1 MMGTLN
7 STPKPRSAIV
17 LSACALILL
26 FAEMCWLL
34 NWHHSNEELAMAN
47 VRRAGQNAIDG
58 RKVLELRSAAVRIDG
73 LYLRLQDPLTAAPQ
87 PGQQPPGLLNAP
99 RASSTEPMVIQDFVK
114 AGLKAVPTGAVHS
127 ESGVG
132 YQLGSD
138 QLEFHRL
145 VPLIAQEE
153 NSNVFLFIDHL
164 EFLRPKATGPFSM
177 KPTALQTRL
186 SARMFTTSAQR

>member
-1 MMGTLN
+1 MTGTIN

-17 LSACALILL
+17 LSACAVIL
-26 FAEMCWLL
+26 FIAEACWLF
-34 NWHHSNEELAMAN
+34 NWHHSNEELAIAN

-58 RKVLELRSAAVRIDG
+58 RKVLELRSASVRIDG
-73 LYLRLQDPLTAAPQ
+73 LYLRLQAPLTASPH
-87 PGQQPPGLLNAP
+87 PGQQPLGLISGP
-99 RASSTEPMVIQDFVK
+99 RPSSTEPMVIQDFVK
-114 AGLKAVPTGAVHS
+114 AGLKAVPTGPVHS

-164 EFLRPKATGPFSM
+164 EFLRPKATAPFSM

-186 SARMFTTSAQR
+186 SARMFTASAPR

>member
-1 MMGTLN
+1 MGTVDT
-7 STPKPRSAIV
+7 TPKPRSAIV
-17 LSACALILL
+17 LSACVLVL
-26 FAEMCWLL
+26 FIGEAFWLF
-34 NWHHSNEELAMAN
+34 NWHRENESLSVAN

-58 RKVLELRSAAVRIDG
+58 RKVLELRSASVRIDG
-73 LYLRLQDPLTAAPQ
+73 LYLRLQDPLTPQ
-87 PGQQPPGLLNAP
+87 IAQQPSALVSDAHPA
-99 RASSTEPMVIQDFVK
+99 ATEPMIIQDFVK
-114 AGLKAVPTGAVHS
+114 AGLKAVPSGAAHS
-127 ESGVG
+127 ESSVG

-164 EFLRPKATGPFSM
+164 EFTRPKATGPFSM

-186 SARMFTTSAQR
+186 TARIFATSAR

>member
-1 MMGTLN
+1 MGTVDT
-7 STPKPRSAIV
+7 TPKPRSAIV
-17 LSACALILL
+17 LSACVLVL
-26 FAEMCWLL
+26 FIGEAFWLF
-34 NWHHSNEELAMAN
+34 NWHRENESLSVAN

-58 RKVLELRSAAVRIDG
+58 RKVLELRSASVRIDG
-73 LYLRLQDPLTAAPQ
+73 LYLRLQDPLTPQ
-87 PGQQPPGLLNAP
+87 IAQQPSALVSDAHPA
-99 RASSTEPMVIQDFVK
+99 ATEPMIIQDFVK
-114 AGLKAVPTGAVHS
+114 AGLKAVPSGAAHS
-127 ESGVG
+127 ESSVG

-164 EFLRPKATGPFSM
+164 EFTRPKATGPFSM

-186 SARMFTTSAQR
+186 TARMFATSAR

>member
-1 MMGTLN
+1 MGTVN
-7 STPKPRSAIV
+7 TTPKPRSAIV
-17 LSACALILL
+17 LSACTLVL
-26 FAEMCWLL
+26 FIGEAFWLS
-34 NWHHSNEELAMAN
+34 NWHRANEDVSIAN

-58 RKVLELRSAAVRIDG
+58 RKVLELRSASVRIDG
-73 LYLRLQDPLTAAPQ
+73 LYLRLQDPLAPTPQ
-87 PGQQPPGLLNAP
+87 IAQQPSALVSGARPTA
-99 RASSTEPMVIQDFVK
+99 TEPMVIQDFVK
-114 AGLKAVPTGAVHS
+114 AGLKAVPSGPVHS
-127 ESGVG
+127 ESSVG

-164 EFLRPKATGPFSM
+164 ELTRPKATGPFSM

-186 SARMFTTSAQR
+186 TARMFATSPR

>member
-1 MMGTLN
+1 MGTVDT
-7 STPKPRSAIV
+7 TPKPRSAIV
-17 LSACALILL
+17 LSACVLVL
-26 FAEMCWLL
+26 FIGEAFWLF
-34 NWHHSNEELAMAN
+34 NWHRENESLSVAN

-58 RKVLELRSAAVRIDG
+58 RKVLELRSASVRIDG
-73 LYLRLQDPLTAAPQ
+73 LYLRLQDPLTPQ
-87 PGQQPPGLLNAP
+87 IAQQPSALVSDAHPA
-99 RASSTEPMVIQDFVK
+99 ATEPMIIQDFVK
-114 AGLKAVPTGAVHS
+114 AGLKAVPSGAAHS
-127 ESGVG
+127 ESSVG

-164 EFLRPKATGPFSM
+164 ELTRPKATGPFSM

-186 SARMFTTSAQR
+186 TARIFATSAR

>member
-1 MMGTLN
+1 MIGTIN
-7 STPKPRSAIV
+7 TTPRPRSAIV
-17 LSACALILL
+17 LSVGVMILL
-26 FAEMCWLL
+26 IAEACWLL
-34 NWHHSNEELAMAN
+34 NWHRANEELTLVN

-58 RKVLELRSAAVRIDG
+58 RKVLELRSASVRIDG
-73 LYLRLQDPLTAAPQ
+73 LYLRLQDPLTATPQ
-87 PGQQPPGLLNAP
+87 AGQQPSGLPGGP
-99 RASSTEPMVIQDFVK
+99 RAAATEPMVIQDFVK
-114 AGLKAVPTGAVHS
+114 AGLKAVPTRPVHS

-153 NSNVFLFIDHL
+153 NSNVFFFIDHL

-186 SARMFTTSAQR
+186 TARMFTTSAVR

>member
-1 MMGTLN
+1 
-7 STPKPRSAIV
+7 
-17 LSACALILL
+17 LILFTGEAFWL
-26 FAEMCWLL
+26 F
-34 NWHHSNEELAMAN
+34 NWHRANESLAVAN

-58 RKVLELRSAAVRIDG
+58 RKVLELRSASVRIDG
-73 LYLRLQDPLTAAPQ
+73 LYLRLQDPLTPAPQ
-87 PGQQPPGLLNAP
+87 VAQQPSALISGAHLA
-99 RASSTEPMVIQDFVK
+99 ATEPMIIQDFVK
-114 AGLKAVPTGAVHS
+114 AGLKAVPSGAAHS
-127 ESGVG
+127 ESSVG

-164 EFLRPKATGPFSM
+164 EFTRPKATGPFSM

-186 SARMFTTSAQR
+186 TARMFATSAR

>member
-1 MMGTLN
+1 MIGTIN
-7 STPKPRSAIV
+7 TTPRPRSAIV
-17 LSACALILL
+17 LSVGVMILL
-26 FAEMCWLL
+26 IAEACWLL
-34 NWHHSNEELAMAN
+34 NWHRANEELTLVN

-58 RKVLELRSAAVRIDG
+58 RKVLELRSASVRIDG
-73 LYLRLQDPLTAAPQ
+73 LYLRLQDPLTATPQ
-87 PGQQPPGLLNAP
+87 AGQQPSGLPGGP
-99 RASSTEPMVIQDFVK
+99 RAVATEPMVIQDFVK
-114 AGLKAVPTGAVHS
+114 AGLKAVPTGPVHS

-138 QLEFHRL
+138 QVEFHRL

-153 NSNVFLFIDHL
+153 NSNVFFFIDHL

-186 SARMFTTSAQR
+186 TARMFTTSAVR

>member
-1 MMGTLN
+1 MGTVN
-7 STPKPRSAIV
+7 TTPKPRSAIV
-17 LSACALILL
+17 LSACVLVL
-26 FAEMCWLL
+26 FIAEAFWLYT
-34 NWHHSNEELAMAN
+34 WHRANEELSIAN

-58 RKVLELRSAAVRIDG
+58 RKILELRSASVRIDG
-73 LYLRLQDPLTAAPQ
+73 LYLRLQDPLAPTPQVAQQPSALMSSPQ
-87 PGQQPPGLLNAP
+87 PAI
-99 RASSTEPMVIQDFVK
+99 TEPMVIQDFVK
-114 AGLKAVPTGAVHS
+114 AGLKAVPSGTVYP
-127 ESGVG
+127 ESSVG

-153 NSNVFLFIDHL
+153 NSNVFHFIDHL

-186 SARMFTTSAQR
+186 TARMFTTSAR